1 MNTNDALVENRFCV
15 VGCINLI
22 LDEMVLTIICDE
34 AQYRMD
40 EIDQIAIGIDVM
52 DIIDRIDFSL
62 AKIMNLNMFVIIMTT
77 TVKLKTFNREQC

>member
-1 MNTNDALVENRFCV
+1 
-15 VGCINLI
+15 
-22 LDEMVLTIICDE
+22 
-34 AQYRMD
+34 MD

-77 TVKLKTFNREQC
+77 TVKLKTFNHEQC